1 MLATGERF
9 PRRLI
14 AERRI
19 RFVRVGR
26 HVRIPESALREFI
39 AAGLVEP
46 MPHQTFRSKTAA
58 DRWLTTKEAEI
69 LAGDWLD
76 PDAGRVAFAAT
87 PPRGSRNGPACD
99 PARSGPTTASCGGT

>member
-1 MLATGERF
+1 MPGRGEVRIERHLTVAAVAELLGTTDRF

-46 MPHQTFRSKTAA
+46 TVPVR
-58 DRWLTTKEAEI
+58 R
-69 LAGDWLD
+69 
-76 PDAGRVAFAAT
+76 GRVA
-87 PPRGSRNGPACD
+87 
-99 PARSGPTTASCGGT
+99 

>member
-1 MLATGERF
+1 MSGAKSGMSERLLMVAEAAEVLRTSERF

-19 RFVRVGR
+19 RFTPIGR

-46 MPHQTFRSKTAA
+46 ITTRRRGRAA
-58 DRWLTTKEAEI
+58 
-69 LAGDWLD
+69 
-76 PDAGRVAFAAT
+76 
-87 PPRGSRNGPACD
+87 
-99 PARSGPTTASCGGT
+99 